1 MQHAV
6 NERRSSVV
14 GRRRAVAAVAICLL
28 GLLALALGVRAM
40 NADKVLPGVEVEG
53 VALGGATKAEARRRL
68 APLLAEAAAEPLTLV
83 AEDERLTLEPADAGY
98 FADAEDTI
106 ARALDSGRSGPLGGL
121 PTTVSGLFRA
131 REVPLAQTVD
141 RAQVRRTV
149 DALTDQLGRRS
160 FPGELVVDPS
170 ALDITTKPARSGREV
185 DQAEFSARLEQAL
198 ARRPRG
204 TLTVPL
210 RSKRVASRAAVDAV
224 GRAARRYLSAP
235 LTLTGA
241 GEPLEISPN
250 ELAGVLALE
259 TLGDGT
265 NARLGAGNAGLA
277 ALVEKI
283 AAKRDRPARSARVNA
298 PARAVTF
305 DSKGDAAW
313 RARKADVKVTRPARS
328 GRLVK
333 RKPLATAIERAI
345 RSDRHTVALRTER
358 VTPAVS
364 AQAARDVSDLIGTF
378 TTYYVPGQPRVT
390 NIKQIA
396 RDVDGTLVAR
406 GARFSL
412 NETAGERTE
421 KGGYVE
427 APFIADGKI
436 EPSIGGGV
444 SQFSTT
450 LYNAAYFAGLR
461 IDSHRPH
468 SFFIDRYPAGREATL
483 NFPDIDMTWTNDT
496 DTPVLIRTSTDN
508 NSVAVSLYGD
518 NEGRRVEAKAADREP
533 LTDGDFSVVVT
544 REIRSRDGEVVEQP
558 FTTRYEDPPADE

>member
-53 VALGGATKAEARRRL
+53 VALGGATTAEARRRL

-141 RAQVRRTV
+141 RTQVRRTV
-149 DALTDQLGRRS
+149 DSLTDQLGRRS

-224 GRAARRYLSAP
+224 GRAARRYLSKP

-259 TLGDGT
+259 TLGGGT
-265 NARLGAGNAGLA
+265 KVRLGAGNAGLA

-345 RSDRHTVALRTER
+345 RSDRHTIALRTER
-358 VTPAVS
+358 VAPAVS

-406 GARFSL
+406 GTRFSL

-558 FTTRYEDPPADE
+558 FTTRYEDPPEDE